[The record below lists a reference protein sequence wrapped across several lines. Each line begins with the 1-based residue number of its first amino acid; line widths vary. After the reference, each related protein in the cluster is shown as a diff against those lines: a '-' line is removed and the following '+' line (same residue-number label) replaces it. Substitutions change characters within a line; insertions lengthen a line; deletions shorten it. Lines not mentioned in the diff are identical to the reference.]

1 MFFFQ
6 TQSFFQ
12 KRSIFKTIVIR
23 FLQVQNEWVVFKK
36 DRFFPKTKQLFLKMI
51 KKRNKKRLTIH
62 TPLLQ
67 LFRGKI
73 LGGGVTFP
81 LQIHIRQK

>member
-1 MFFFQ
+1 MFFFKRNR
-6 TQSFFQ
+6 FF
-12 KRSIFKTIVIR
+12 KSDRFFKTIVIR

-36 DRFFPKTKQLFLKMI
+36 DRFFREQLFLKMI

-73 LGGGVTFP
+73 KGGAFP

>member
-1 MFFFQ
+1 MFFFFKRNR
-6 TQSFFQ
+6 FF
-12 KRSIFKTIVIR
+12 KSDRFFKTIVIR

-73 LGGGVTFP
+73 LGGGGDIP
-81 LQIHIRQK
+81 PPNPY